1 MVLENCQL
9 VLASHSIG
17 MMRQAMMIET
27 DNPGS
32 VVFLDFSLGN
42 FDEPQTIIPAKPNR
56 PFWKRAYNVAL
67 GDLAGLI
74 APKRVVIC
82 EGMPATNPRIK
93 HPCVDA
99 RCYNRIFE
107 NEFPDTEFVS
117 LGNDSEV
124 MNDRHGLT
132 TTLHQILGATSVVRL
147 IDRDDRTDETIKEMQ
162 DAGIRVLSRRNL
174 EAYLFNDEV
183 ICRLA
188 EENGK
193 KEKCSEIL
201 KAKEAI
207 CNKLNS
213 REKDNLKLVRGEIF
227 EACRNILELVR
238 RGNDT
243 EEFMIE
249 TLSPLVKSDMKVYDE
264 LKRDIFET

>member
-1 MVLENCQL
+1 MDLCSKIYLEEKKAAFDLILDVAIARRSYDDTIFCIDEPDLHIHTRLQAKLLSILNNMVLENCQL

-162 DAGIRVLSRRNL
+162 DAGIRVLSRRNFGSL
-174 EAYLFNDEV
+174 L
-183 ICRLA
+183 IQ
-188 EENGK
+188 
-193 KEKCSEIL
+193 
-201 KAKEAI
+201 
-207 CNKLNS
+207 
-213 REKDNLKLVRGEIF
+213 
-227 EACRNILELVR
+227 
-238 RGNDT
+238 
-243 EEFMIE
+243 
-249 TLSPLVKSDMKVYDE
+249 
-264 LKRDIFET
+264 